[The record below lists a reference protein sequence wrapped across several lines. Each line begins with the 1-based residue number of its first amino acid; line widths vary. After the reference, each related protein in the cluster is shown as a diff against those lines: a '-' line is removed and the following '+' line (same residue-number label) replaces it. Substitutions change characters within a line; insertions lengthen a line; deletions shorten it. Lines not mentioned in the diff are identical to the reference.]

1 MVGIDKCGVYD
12 IAILSLF
19 LAFSAFMIQYEV
31 RRIRRIQLMK
41 SEQGKGLNEGEVE
54 LTGSNLVRL
63 ILGSILGGF
72 VGSMGLGGAIVFNPV
87 LLSLGV

>member
-1 MVGIDKCGVYD
+1 VVGLDKCGGAD
-12 IAILSLF
+12 IVILALF
-19 LAFSAFMIQYEV
+19 VAFSAFMIQYEV
-31 RRIRRIQLMK
+31 RRIRRIQLLK
-41 SEQGKGLNEGEVE
+41 SEQGKGLVEGEVE
-54 LTGSNLVRL
+54 LTGSNLAGL